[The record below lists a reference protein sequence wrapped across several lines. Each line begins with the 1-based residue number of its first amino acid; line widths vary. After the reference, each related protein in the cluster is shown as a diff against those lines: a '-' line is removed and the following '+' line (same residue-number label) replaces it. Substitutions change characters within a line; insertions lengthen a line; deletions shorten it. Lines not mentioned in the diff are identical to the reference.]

1 MTKTELEACI
11 QAYGTDLFSFCRH
24 ITNSMQEAED
34 LYQDTFLTAI
44 EKTAKI
50 DSKNN
55 PKSYLLSI
63 AVRLW
68 KNKKRKFAWRAR
80 IAATHS
86 FSENQNE
93 TDPDP
98 LHPSLEEQVIQKEE
112 VRLVRQAVARLPKRL
127 KFPVLLYYME
137 DMSTAE
143 IAAILKIP
151 AGTVKSRLYQ
161 ARNALKKELEVILDE
176 KFR

>member
-24 ITNSMQEAED
+24 ITNNMQEAED

-161 ARNALKKELEVILDE
+161 ARNALKKNW
-176 KFR
+176 R